1 MVAQKQ
7 NTPHIPYVRHPIGL
21 GIVDTITSTL
31 ATSPARHFVGSRIMV
46 MIALGPVTPAAQ

>member
-1 MVAQKQ
+1 VAQKQ

-46 MIALGPVTPAAQ
+46 MIALGPVTPAA